1 MMFFLVAGLINH
13 GQRITSFSQTLTY
26 IRYLCFLFCRQ
37 ECKKLREELKE
48 EHEEDKASALSQLA
62 QSKEQELSSA
72 RESWQRKVEDLL
84 EQVLQLDLHRCTKGC
99 FSIFMCFIV
108 FHTIYAPI

>member
-1 MMFFLVAGLINH
+1 M
-13 GQRITSFSQTLTY
+13 S
-26 IRYLCFLFCRQ
+26 CRQ

-48 EHEEDKASALSQLA
+48 EHEEEKASALSQLA

-84 EQVLQLDLHRCTKGC
+84 EQVLLLATE
-99 FSIFMCFIV
+99 
-108 FHTIYAPI
+108 

>member
-1 MMFFLVAGLINH
+1 MNAL
-13 GQRITSFSQTLTY
+13 FSPTVLSY
-26 IRYLCFLFCRQ
+26 RQ

-48 EHEEDKASALSQLA
+48 EHEEDKTTALTQLA

-84 EQVLQLDLHRCTKGC
+84 EQVWLTHNVSLNMEKQKTLLTSPRCRTHLVELFTG
-99 FSIFMCFIV
+99 
-108 FHTIYAPI
+108 